1 MSNLIH
7 PKHRM
12 SKPFELRTFPI
23 AVALILAEIAFWAV
37 LGLLVLTLQRVAPNV
52 QLEHAAWIPF
62 LAILPVMLIVFLFH
76 LQWKYRA
83 MGRLMDSKLTPKFM
97 PRLRPGRDGWR
108 FLVWRFAMASAL
120 LGVLDPKVGAK
131 LKEVTTEGVDVMI
144 ALDVSN
150 SMMAE
155 DVGMDRLG
163 LAKRSI
169 ERLINQL
176 DGDRLGLVVFAG
188 EAYVQCP
195 ITTDYGALK
204 LFLDQVSCDLVP
216 TQGTAIGTALE
227 VCVQGFD
234 EDSPAS
240 RVVVIMTDGENHEDD
255 AEKAA
260 RSARSKGIEVHTIGM
275 GSKEGAPIPLFDRY
289 GHSRGFKSDSDGK
302 PIVTALNENMLM
314 GIAEAGGGTFT
325 RAGKGFVDLNP
336 IRTALDSLE
345 QQEVAQVSY
354 TDFEHRAA
362 YFFLAA
368 LVLLFAESVINAG
381 QTGRVPKIAN
391 R

>member
-1 MSNLIH
+1 
-7 PKHRM
+7 
-12 SKPFELRTFPI
+12 
-23 AVALILAEIAFWAV
+23 
-37 LGLLVLTLQRVAPNV
+37 
-52 QLEHAAWIPF
+52 
-62 LAILPVMLIVFLFH
+62 
-76 LQWKYRA
+76 
-83 MGRLMDSKLTPKFM
+83 
-97 PRLRPGRDGWR
+97 
-108 FLVWRFAMASAL
+108 
-120 LGVLDPKVGAK
+120 
-131 LKEVTTEGVDVMI
+131 
-144 ALDVSN
+144 
-150 SMMAE
+150 
-155 DVGMDRLG
+155 
-163 LAKRSI
+163 
-169 ERLINQL
+169 
-176 DGDRLGLVVFAG
+176 
-188 EAYVQCP
+188 
-195 ITTDYGALK
+195 
-204 LFLDQVSCDLVP
+204 
-216 TQGTAIGTALE
+216 LE